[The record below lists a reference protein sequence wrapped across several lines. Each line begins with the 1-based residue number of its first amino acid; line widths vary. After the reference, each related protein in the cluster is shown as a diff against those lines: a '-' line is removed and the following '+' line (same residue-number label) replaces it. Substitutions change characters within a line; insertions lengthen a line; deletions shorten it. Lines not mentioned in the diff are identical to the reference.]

1 VIPGERGNSFSLRG
15 LIYRKVASGEPA
27 DSSPMNWLVAWS
39 FASLATNAAGAL
51 VWTAFVGWQR
61 RHGNQIDWW

>member
-1 VIPGERGNSFSLRG
+1 

-61 RHGNQIDWW
+61 RHGNRIDWW